1 MTLVIATTNR
11 DKVREIRALLASV
24 PVTLQTLSDHQAIA
38 EPDETG
44 ATFEDNAR
52 LKAVAYAAAL
62 GEALQDEDLVVA
74 EDSGLVV
81 DAIDGAPGVH
91 SARFLGAGASYPERF
106 AEIARRL
113 AERPEAPRTARF
125 VCALVAADRHG
136 QVRFETR
143 GEIEGRIASAPAGS
157 GGFGYDPI
165 FVYPPYGRTLA
176 QVSDDEKR
184 AVAHRG
190 QAFRAFARWL
200 NDRKTPPPQF
210 RTEGPKTEDRR
221 PKTC

>member
-11 DKVREIRALLASV
+11 DKLREIRALLANV
-24 PVTLQTLSDHQAIA
+24 PVQLQTLSDHQAIP

-44 ATFEDNAR
+44 TTFEDNAR
-52 LKAVAYAAAL
+52 LKALAYAIGL
-62 GEALQDEDLVVA
+62 GEVLQEEDLVVA

-81 DAIDGAPGVH
+81 DAIDGAPGVQ
-91 SARFLGAGASYPERF
+91 SARFLGADASYPARF

-113 AERPEAPRTARF
+113 AERPGAPRTARF

-143 GEIEGRIASAPAGS
+143 GEIEGRIAPAPAGS

-165 FVYPPYGRTLA
+165 FLYPPYGRTLA
-176 QVSDDEKR
+176 EVSDDEKR

-200 NDRKTPPPQF
+200 NEQRTPAPQF

-221 PKTC
+221 PKT